1 MYLSISDAT
10 IASALVREDAKQQHP
25 IYFVSKALQGLELR
39 YQKLEKVVIAL
50 MIIAQKLEKVVIA
63 LMIIARCLY
72 QYFQAHPIVDRT
84 NQPVQQILQKL
95 DLAGRMVTWSLELLE
110 FDIQYEPKTTIKAQL
125 SVDFLVEMIDDKE
138 SQAPKWTLYVNR
150 SSSTKESGAREILE
164 KEGEVVV
171 KLSIK
176 FDFPVSDN
184 QADYKALIARLR
196 LTIDM
201 GAT

>member
-95 DLAGRMVTWSLELLE
+95 DLAGRMVTWSVELLE
-110 FDIQYEPKTTIKAQL
+110 FDIQYEPKTTIKAQ
-125 SVDFLVEMIDDKE
+125 
-138 SQAPKWTLYVNR
+138 APKWTLYVNR
-150 SSSTKESGAREILE
+150 ASSTKESGAREILE

-176 FDFPVSDN
+176 FDFPISNN

-196 LTIDM
+196 LIIDM